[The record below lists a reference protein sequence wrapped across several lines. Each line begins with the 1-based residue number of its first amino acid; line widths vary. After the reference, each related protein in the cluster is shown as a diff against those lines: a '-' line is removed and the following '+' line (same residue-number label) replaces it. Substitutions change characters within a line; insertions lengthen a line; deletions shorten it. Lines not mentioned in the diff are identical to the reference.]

1 MKATPSQSSRR
12 WVMAQSLLLLALVVA
27 GPLGREYEKVRGVT
41 IELGVILFGIGAYLG
56 IAGVRHLGQNRTP
69 YPEPL
74 DDAELVTTGIY
85 KRLRHPL
92 YASLIYSG
100 FGWSLLWNSSA
111 AFIMA
116 VITACFFHAKARCE
130 ERFLLKRYPDYAEY
144 MSKTAYYV
152 PGIY

>member
-1 MKATPSQSSRR
+1 MKVTPSQSSRR
-12 WVMAQSLLLLALVVA
+12 WVMAQTFLLLALVA
-27 GPLGREYEKVRGVT
+27 SGPLGRDYERVWGVT
-41 IELGVILFGIGAYLG
+41 VELGVILFGIGAYLG

-74 DDAELVTTGIY
+74 ADGELITAGIY

-92 YASLIYSG
+92 YASLVYCG
-100 FGWSLLWNSSA
+100 FGWALLWNSSA

-116 VITACFFHAKARCE
+116 AITACYLHAKARCE
-130 ERFLLKRYPDYAEY
+130 ERFLLKRYPDYSEY
-144 MSKTAYYV
+144 MKKTARYL